1 MNSHHNQ
8 SMTDMVQ
15 AISKL
20 ALAQQIEFPGI
31 WEQLN
36 NPDFKPVE
44 FDGIRMQAGLNIFT
58 LDGYE
63 LKTLD
68 GFLKGLGYLA

>member
-8 SMTDMVQ
+8 SITD
-15 AISKL
+15 ISKL

-31 WEQLN
+31 CEQLN
-36 NPDFKPVE
+36 NSDLKPVE
-44 FDGIRMQAGLNIFT
+44 FDGIRMQAGLNSFT
-58 LDGYE
+58 PDGYE

-68 GFLKGLGYLA
+68 GYLKGLGYLK